1 MQRRFRHVPLAL
13 LLLSGPAAAAPDG
26 FTDCA
31 KAEMAD
37 EKAICGNTRLIQQ
50 DARMVTLYEVATS
63 LAGMGTRGDL
73 KDGQAKWLDARHD
86 CKADIACL
94 GEAYGKRIEQLK
106 KIIDAVASRGPF

>member
-1 MQRRFRHVPLAL
+1 M
-13 LLLSGPAAAAPDG
+13 AAQDG

-37 EKAICGNTRLIQQ
+37 ERAICGNTRLIQQ

-73 KDGQAKWLDARHD
+73 KDEQAKWLDKRHG
-86 CKADIACL
+86 CKTDIGCL
-94 GEAYGKRIEQLK
+94 AETYGRRIDQLK

>member
-1 MQRRFRHVPLAL
+1 
-13 LLLSGPAAAAPDG
+13 
-26 FTDCA
+26 
-31 KAEMAD
+31 MAD

-50 DARMVTLYEVATS
+50 DARMATLYEVATS

-73 KDGQAKWLDARHD
+73 KDEQARWLDARHG

-94 GEAYGKRIEQLK
+94 GETYGKRIGELK